1 MLIINKKV
9 QEALSHNKAVVA
21 LESTIIS
28 HGMPYPTNV
37 KVALAVEATINQ
49 MGAVAA
55 TIGIIDG
62 DIIIGMD
69 AKQIEEFG
77 KRQGIV
83 KVSSHDLAYVTS
95 NKLWGSTTVAATM
108 IAAKMAGID
117 VFVTG
122 GIGGVHRGAETTLDI
137 SNDLEELSKTRM
149 IVVCAGPKAILDV
162 EKTVE
167 YLETLGVP
175 LVAYQSD
182 KLPLFYTR
190 TSNINAPIRLDTPE
204 AIAKLFKSQV
214 EMQLRQAVLV
224 ANPIALE
231 DSIDYIKM
239 EQWIIEALNKAKQ
252 QGIKGKEETPFLLK
266 YIVELSGGES
276 LEANTKLI
284 INNAKL
290 GAQIALSLAKERQ

>member
-1 MLIINKKV
+1 MLIINKNV
-9 QEALSHNKAVVA
+9 QQALKSKQAIVA

-37 KVALAVEATINQ
+37 KVALEVEKTINDH
-49 MGAVAA
+49 GAVAA

-62 DIIIGMD
+62 DIIVGMS
-69 AKQIEEFG
+69 AQQIEEFG

-83 KVSSHDLAYVTS
+83 KVSGRDLAYVTS
-95 NKLWGSTTVAATM
+95 SKLWGSTTVAATM
-108 IAAKMAGID
+108 IIAKMAGID

-122 GIGGVHRGAETTLDI
+122 GIGGVHRGAETTFDI
-137 SNDLEELSKTRM
+137 SNDLIELSKTKM
-149 IVVCAGPKAILDV
+149 VVVCAGPKAILDV

-175 LVAYQSD
+175 LVGYQTD

-190 TSNINAPIRLDTPE
+190 TSNINVPIRLDTPKE
-204 AIAKLFKSQV
+204 IAQLYIEQTRMNLPQAI
-214 EMQLRQAVLV
+214 LV
-224 ANPIALE
+224 TNPIE
-231 DSIDYIKM
+231 EQDSVDHHLM
-239 EQWIIEALNKAKQ
+239 DSWINKALLEAKH
-252 QGIKGKEETPFLLK
+252 QGIKGKDETPFLLK
-266 YIVELSGGES
+266 EIVKLSKGES

-290 GAQIALSLAKERQ
+290 GAQIAANLAKDKA

>member
-9 QEALSHNKAVVA
+9 QDALRQNQAVVA

-37 KVALAVEATINQ
+37 KVALEVENTINQ
-49 MGAVAA
+49 TGAIAA

-62 DIIIGMD
+62 DIIVGMTHD
-69 AKQIEEFG
+69 QIEEFG
-77 KRQGIV
+77 TRQGIV
-83 KVSSHDLAYVTS
+83 KVSGRDLSYVTS

-108 IAAKMAGID
+108 IIAKMAGID

-122 GIGGVHRGAETTLDI
+122 GIGGVHRGAELTYDV
-137 SNDLEELSKTRM
+137 SNDLDELSKTRL

-167 YLETLGVP
+167 YLETKGVP
-175 LVAYQSD
+175 LVGYQTD

-190 TSNINAPIRLDTPE
+190 TSDINVPIRLDTPK
-204 AIAKLFKSQV
+204 AIAKLYVCQA
-214 EMQLRQAVLV
+214 EMDLRPSVLV
-224 ANPIALE
+224 TNPISEE
-231 DSIDYIKM
+231 DSVDHLKMDEWIK
-239 EQWIIEALNKAKQ
+239 ESLANAKAL
-252 QGIKGKEETPFLLK
+252 GIKGKEETPFLLK
-266 YIVELSGGES
+266 KIVELSGGES

-290 GAQIALSLAKERQ
+290 GAEIALSLAKERR

>member
-1 MLIINKKV
+1 MLIVNKKV
-9 QEALSHNKAVVA
+9 QDALNHNHAVVA

-37 KVALAVEATINQ
+37 KVALDVEEAINKT
-49 MGAVAA
+49 GAIAA

-62 DIIIGMD
+62 NIIIGMTPE
-69 AKQIEEFG
+69 QIEEFG

-83 KVSSHDLAYVTS
+83 KVSGRDLAYVTS
-95 NKLWGSTTVAATM
+95 NHLWGSTTVAATM
-108 IAAKMAGID
+108 LAAKMAGID

-122 GIGGVHRGAETTLDI
+122 GIGGVHRGAEDTFDI

-162 EKTVE
+162 DKTVE
-167 YLETLGVP
+167 YLETQGVP
-175 LVAYQSD
+175 LVGYKTS

-190 TSNINAPIRLDTPE
+190 TSKIDVPIRLDTPE
-204 AIAKLFKSQV
+204 AIAKLFVCQS
-214 EMQLRQAVLV
+214 EMQLRQSVLV
-224 ANPIALE
+224 TNPIAQE
-231 DSIDYIKM
+231 DSIDQDTMEVWIK
-239 EQWIIEALNKAKQ
+239 EALVEAKA

-266 YIVELSGGES
+266 KIVELSGGDS

-284 INNAKL
+284 LNNASL
-290 GAQIALSLAKERQ
+290 GAKIALSLAKERQ

>member
-1 MLIINKKV
+1 MLIINKNV
-9 QEALSHNKAVVA
+9 QQALKSKQAIVA

-37 KVALAVEATINQ
+37 KVALEVEKTINDH
-49 MGAVAA
+49 GAVAA

-62 DIIIGMD
+62 DIIVGMS
-69 AKQIEEFG
+69 AQQIEEFG

-83 KVSSHDLAYVTS
+83 KVSGRDLAYVTS
-95 NKLWGSTTVAATM
+95 SKLWGSTTVAATM
-108 IAAKMAGID
+108 IIAKMAGID

-122 GIGGVHRGAETTLDI
+122 GIGGVHRGAETTFDI
-137 SNDLEELSKTRM
+137 SNDLIELSKTKM
-149 IVVCAGPKAILDV
+149 VVVCAGPKAILDV

-175 LVAYQSD
+175 LVGYQTD

-190 TSNINAPIRLDTPE
+190 TSNINVPIRLDTPKE
-204 AIAKLFKSQV
+204 IAQLYIEQTRMNLPQAI
-214 EMQLRQAVLV
+214 LV
-224 ANPIALE
+224 TNPIE
-231 DSIDYIKM
+231 EQDSVDHHLM
-239 EQWIIEALNKAKQ
+239 DSWINKALLEAKH
-252 QGIKGKEETPFLLK
+252 QGIKGKDETPFLLK
-266 YIVELSGGES
+266 EIVKLSKGES

-290 GAQIALSLAKERQ
+290 GAQIAASLAKDKA